1 MPVAQGCID
10 VALRLPGVIILSQ
23 VQAQIYL
30 DTEKTKAE
38 TEKIQAEKMESNE
51 NKAQRAHEI
60 AMKTMEHAHELTKK
74 KSQAPAP
81 TTTTAKAKAA
91 AASAAPTPAKEKA
104 REKAFPQ
111 AGIRKPTSSRAK
123 KGARGKEIVLMKQT
137 TERITSHFSRK

>member
-1 MPVAQGCID
+1 MV
-10 VALRLPGVIILSQ
+10 ILSQ
-23 VQAQIYL
+23 AQAQIYL

-81 TTTTAKAKAA
+81 TTTKAAPKQPQPPAKAKAA
-91 AASAAPTPAKEKA
+91 AASATPTPAKEKA

-137 TERITSHFSRK
+137 TERITSHFTRK